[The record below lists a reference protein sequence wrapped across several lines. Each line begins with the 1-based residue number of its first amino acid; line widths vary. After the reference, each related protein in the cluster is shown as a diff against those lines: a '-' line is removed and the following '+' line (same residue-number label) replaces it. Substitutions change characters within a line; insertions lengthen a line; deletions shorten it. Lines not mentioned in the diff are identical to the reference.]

1 MYIENNERGQT
12 KLTTLEESIFE
23 DSDVEMVRKDLTK
36 EDTKSITE
44 QDGEAILSGRNDPD
58 ITIKD

>member
-1 MYIENNERGQT
+1 MYIEDNEGGQK

-23 DSDVEMVRKDLTK
+23 EGDVGMLRKDLIE
-36 EDTKSITE
+36 EDKKSIT
-44 QDGEAILSGRNDPD
+44 GEAILSGRNNDPD

>member
-1 MYIENNERGQT
+1 MYIEDNEGGQK

-23 DSDVEMVRKDLTK
+23 EGNVGMVRKDLTE

-44 QDGEAILSGRNDPD
+44 QDGDAISSGRNDPD